1 MKVLLTGGAGFI
13 GSHIADKLVEEG
25 NEVIIVDN
33 LSTGKKKNLNPKAKF
48 YDVDITNINA
58 LEEVFS
64 KEKPDIVNHH
74 AAQTDVRH
82 SMRDPNFDAMVNV
95 LGSLNILQLCSKHR
109 VKKIIYAST
118 SAVYNEPLYVP
129 MDEKHP
135 IDPLSGYGVTKY
147 TVELYLRVYSQNHG
161 ISYTIFRYGN
171 VYGPRQDPYG
181 ECGVVAIF
189 SEQMLTG
196 IQPTI
201 FGDGSKTRDYVYV
214 GDIVDAN
221 IFAMNGL
228 GDGEVFNLGW
238 GKEITDFEVFD
249 AVRKALG
256 VQVEPI
262 YSKKRPGE
270 VDRVCLNSSKAKTKL
285 GWKPKVNFEEGIALT
300 VEYYRKLH
308 VNKYE
313 KGLRIRE

>member
-48 YDVDITNINA
+48 YDVDITNVNA

-95 LGSLNILQLCSKHR
+95 LGSLNILQLCSKYR

-147 TVELYLRVYSQNHG
+147 TVELYLHVYSQNHG

-189 SEQMLTG
+189 SEQMLAG

-221 IFAMNGL
+221 IFAMN
-228 GDGEVFNLGW
+228 
-238 GKEITDFEVFD
+238 
-249 AVRKALG
+249 
-256 VQVEPI
+256 
-262 YSKKRPGE
+262 
-270 VDRVCLNSSKAKTKL
+270 
-285 GWKPKVNFEEGIALT
+285 
-300 VEYYRKLH
+300 
-308 VNKYE
+308 
-313 KGLRIRE
+313 

>member
-48 YDVDITNINA
+48 YDVDITNVNA

-95 LGSLNILQLCSKHR
+95 LGSLNILQLCLKYR

-147 TVELYLRVYSQNHG
+147 TVELYLHVYSQNHG

-189 SEQMLTG
+189 SEQMLAG

-221 IFAMNGL
+221 IFAMNEL

-249 AVRKALG
+249 TVRKALG

-270 VDRVCLNSSKAKTKL
+270 VDRVCLDGSKAKTKL

-300 VEYYRKLH
+300 VEY
-308 VNKYE
+308 
-313 KGLRIRE
+313 

>member
-95 LGSLNILQLCSKHR
+95 LGSLNILQLCSKYR

-147 TVELYLRVYSQNHG
+147 TVELYLRVYSQNYG

-300 VEYYRKLH
+300 VEYYKKLH
-308 VNKYE
+308 HK
-313 KGLRIRE
+313 

>member
-95 LGSLNILQLCSKHR
+95 LGSLNILQLCSKYR

-147 TVELYLRVYSQNHG
+147 TVELYLRVYSQNYG

-214 GDIVDAN
+214 SDIVDAN

-313 KGLRIRE
+313 KGVKD